1 MELKLLKTKEAA
13 DGSIINTYV
22 IGDYNISEHTHKSF
36 TCIYTTPNMEAN
48 DFLPIIF
55 ADDENEDGII
65 TDFRIQTTSYGT
77 LKVEDTKRFIEAYQ
91 EAVKVVEILKDKFV
105 NKGK

>member
-13 DGSIINTYV
+13 NGSIINTYV
-22 IGDYNISEHTHKSF
+22 IGDYTIREHIYKSF

-48 DFLPIIF
+48 DFLPCIF

-77 LKVEDTKRFIEAYQ
+77 LKVEDAKKFIEAYN
-91 EAVKVVEILKDKFV
+91 EAVAVVEILEAKFVDKDK
-105 NKGK
+105 